1 MLEPAAAAS
10 SGDSFA
16 PAQLYVL
23 LGITIATLGWL
34 WPKQND
40 GAGVSTGRLMVCG
53 ALVLGEILHLIAN
66 NATEIPETVNVTA
79 HVFLLLFYAGVTVEM
94 LFSYSAQQSKMDALP
109 ASDEAGPRGNQV
121 G

>member
-10 SGDSFA
+10 SGESFA

-40 GAGVSTGRLMVCG
+40 GAGVTTGQLKACG
-53 ALVLGEILHLIAN
+53 ALVLGEILHLIVS
-66 NATEIPETVNVTA
+66 NATEIPETVNVYA
-79 HVFLLLFYAGVTVEM
+79 HVLLLSCYGAMTAVM
-94 LFSYSAQQSKMDALP
+94 LYSYSTQQRRMDVRP
-109 ASDEAGPRGNQV
+109 ASDETDPRGNQV